1 MKSSFCRKNVETKLC
16 CVSFSENVSF
26 GARVVLGVFGTMPV
40 DLLTML
46 RWRLPPMLITLVLVL
61 KLGTDDIRPSSLD
74 FCELFAG
81 GAEASGALRRVPLK
95 HIFFNLCCFL
105 FCHL

>member
-1 MKSSFCRKNVETKLC
+1 MLKPSCIVFP
-16 CVSFSENVSF
+16 FSENVSF
-26 GARVVLGVFGTMPV
+26 GARIVLGVLGTMPV
-40 DLLTML
+40 DVLTML

-95 HIFFNLCCFL
+95 HSFFFEFML
-105 FCHL
+105 FFILSSLGW